1 MKVILIVVNVNF
13 NIYYIIKIKH
23 IFFVLFNESE
33 SDNEPQLTFLLTNI
47 KKY

>member
-23 IFFVLFNESE
+23 IFLHYLMKVTMNLS
-33 SDNEPQLTFLLTNI
+33 
-47 KKY
+47 

>member
-23 IFFVLFNESE
+23 IFLYYLMKVKVTMNLS
-33 SDNEPQLTFLLTNI
+33 
-47 KKY
+47 